1 MIKDLGEEIL
11 INCSHSNTN
20 FEIIQWYKQS
30 AGKSDMAL
38 VGYVR
43 YSSPA
48 VEDKFKETHNVS
60 GDGRSLSSLHI
71 PKLSRSEDRAVYFC
85 AASEAQCCTNPLS
98 LTKTFSDETSYTI
111 TIIHLLIT
119 QSRDTLNDSHQPAG
133 SSWDPGFDVIT
144 ITSMGVPCISTD
156 LNVCFLTLFGK
167 TMQHLNHTYL
177 VLTTTNNVFVL
188 LMTWYIWTHNI
199 VKYKSWSHI
208 KI

>member
-20 FEIIQWYKQS
+20 FDMIQWYKQS
-30 AGKSDMAL
+30 DGKSDMAL

-85 AASEAQCCTNPLS
+85 AASEAQCCTNPPS

-119 QSRDTLNDSHQPAG
+119 QSRDTLNSHQPAG

-144 ITSMGVPCISTD
+144 ITSMRVQCFSTD
-156 LNVCFLTLFGK
+156 LNVCFLTIWENVEFKSQISCLD
-167 TMQHLNHTYL
+167 
-177 VLTTTNNVFVL
+177 NN
-188 LMTWYIWTHNI
+188 
-199 VKYKSWSHI
+199 K
-208 KI
+208 

>member
-1 MIKDLGEEIL
+1 MRYGAKYVHCRFFSPLKLFVSLFFAELSKNSVHQTPAAIIKDLGVEIL

-20 FEIIQWYKQS
+20 FDMIQWYKQS

-38 VGYVR
+38 VGFAR

-85 AASEAQCCTNPLS
+85 AASEAQCCTNPPS

-111 TIIHLLIT
+111 TIIHQLIT

-133 SSWDPGFDVIT
+133 SS
-144 ITSMGVPCISTD
+144 
-156 LNVCFLTLFGK
+156 
-167 TMQHLNHTYL
+167 
-177 VLTTTNNVFVL
+177 
-188 LMTWYIWTHNI
+188 
-199 VKYKSWSHI
+199 
-208 KI
+208 